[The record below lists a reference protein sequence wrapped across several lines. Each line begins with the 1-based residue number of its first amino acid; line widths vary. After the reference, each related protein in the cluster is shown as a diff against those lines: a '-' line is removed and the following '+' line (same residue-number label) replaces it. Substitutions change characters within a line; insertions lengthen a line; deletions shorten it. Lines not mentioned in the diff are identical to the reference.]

1 MKMLLFQESEFS
13 LLVAWEEEFVCL
25 LLASTDSWFCLSCVC
40 RIELLTDFHF
50 YIYYSFCSSIIPS
63 VFAVVAFFLAWMGT
77 LGCRFIQFDL
87 TTNNN
92 STTTSSTIT
101 SQDFITVHFGIW
113 YRQSV
118 ELYNYTASGNG
129 YYQVSTCTDYNND
142 NINVDPSWMAAR
154 AFSTM
159 VLILGGTSL
168 FIALVICCCVGNN
181 NNSSSCV
188 PSNIDLMNGI
198 LYLLISLLQGL
209 TLIILSSQLCQN
221 NGDITKMMENGDV
234 INNGSND
241 NNLPEKCNLSQG
253 AKCIISATVLW
264 FFAGI
269 MSLISYK
276 GERMKLLE
284 AKKNSLLVMDA
295 AYSAA
300 PLLP

>member
-1 MKMLLFQESEFS
+1 M
-13 LLVAWEEEFVCL
+13 
-25 LLASTDSWFCLSCVC
+25 
-40 RIELLTDFHF
+40 
-50 YIYYSFCSSIIPS
+50 
-63 VFAVVAFFLAWMGT
+63 FAVVAFFLAWMGT

-142 NINVDPSWMAAR
+142 NIEVDPSWMAAR

-159 VLILGGTSL
+159 VLIFGGISL
-168 FIALVICCCVGNN
+168 LIALVTCCIG
-181 NNSSSCV
+181 NNSSSCCV

-198 LYLLISLLQGL
+198 IYLLISLLQGL

-234 INNGSND
+234 IVD
-241 NNLPEKCNLSQG
+241 NNFPEKCNLSQG

-276 GERMKLLE
+276 GERRKLLE

>member
-1 MKMLLFQESEFS
+1 MSFLLC
-13 LLVAWEEEFVCL
+13 LFVCL
-25 LLASTDSWFCLSCVC
+25 GRRVCAWLASTDFLILSFPMYVELNCLK
-40 RIELLTDFHF
+40 DFHF
-50 YIYYSFCSSIIPS
+50 YIIISFCSSIIPS

-87 TTNNN
+87 TTTNN

-101 SQDFITVHFGIW
+101 STTPTQDLITVHFGIW

-129 YYQVSTCTDYNND
+129 YYQVSTCTNYNNND
-142 NINVDPSWMAAR
+142 IDVDPSWMAAR

-168 FIALVICCCVGNN
+168 LIALVTCCCVGNT
-181 NNSSSCV
+181 CV

-198 LYLLISLLQGL
+198 IYLFVSLLQGL

-234 INNGSND
+234 IID
-241 NNLPEKCNLSQG
+241 NNNFPEKCNLSQG
-253 AKCIISATVLW
+253 AKYVIPATVLW

-269 MSLISYK
+269 MSLNLYR
-276 GERMKLLE
+276 GERRKMVE
-284 AKKNSLLVMDA
+284 AKKKNSLLVMDA

>member
-1 MKMLLFQESEFS
+1 MMKMLLFQESEFS
-13 LLVAWEEEFVCL
+13 SLLVVWEEEFALDFV
-25 LLASTDSWFCLSCVC
+25 
-40 RIELLTDFHF
+40 LTDFLPLSFAFAKTFVLFIH
-50 YIYYSFCSSIIPS
+50 SFCSSIIPS

-87 TTNNN
+87 TTNN
-92 STTTSSTIT
+92 STTTRASITTTTTT

-142 NINVDPSWMAAR
+142 DNIDVDPSWMAAR

-159 VLILGGTSL
+159 VLILGGIAL
-168 FIALVICCCVGNN
+168 LIALVTCCCVGGSNN
-181 NNSSSCV
+181 NKCCCV

-198 LYLLISLLQGL
+198 IYLLISLLQGL

-234 INNGSND
+234 IVID
-241 NNLPEKCNLSQG
+241 NNFPETCNLSQG
-253 AKCIISATVLW
+253 AKCVISATVLW

-269 MSLISYK
+269 MSLNLYK
-276 GERMKLLE
+276 GERRRMEE
-284 AKKNSLLVMDA
+284 AKKKNSLLVMDA

>member
-1 MKMLLFQESEFS
+1 
-13 LLVAWEEEFVCL
+13 
-25 LLASTDSWFCLSCVC
+25 
-40 RIELLTDFHF
+40 
-50 YIYYSFCSSIIPS
+50 
-63 VFAVVAFFLAWMGT
+63 MGT
-77 LGCRFIQFDL
+77 TCRFIQFDL
-87 TTNNN
+87 TTNN

-101 SQDFITVHFGIW
+101 SSTTQAFITVHFGIW

-142 NINVDPSWMAAR
+142 DIDVDPSWMAAR

-159 VLILGGTSL
+159 VLILGGIAL
-168 FIALVICCCVGNN
+168 LIALVTCCIGNN
-181 NNSSSCV
+181 NKCYCV

-198 LYLLISLLQGL
+198 IYLLISLLQGL

-221 NGDITKMMENGDV
+221 NGDITKMMENGGV
-234 INNGSND
+234 IID
-241 NNLPEKCNLSQG
+241 NNFPEKCNLSQG

-276 GERMKLLE
+276 GERRKLLE
-284 AKKNSLLVMDA
+284 AKKKNSLLVMDA

>member
-1 MKMLLFQESEFS
+1 
-13 LLVAWEEEFVCL
+13 
-25 LLASTDSWFCLSCVC
+25 
-40 RIELLTDFHF
+40 
-50 YIYYSFCSSIIPS
+50 
-63 VFAVVAFFLAWMGT
+63 MGT

-92 STTTSSTIT
+92 STTTTSTIT
-101 SQDFITVHFGIW
+101 SSTTTTSSQDFITVHFGIW

-142 NINVDPSWMAAR
+142 DIDVDSSWMAAR

-159 VLILGGTSL
+159 VLILGGASL
-168 FIALVICCCVGNN
+168 LIALVTCCCVGNN
-181 NNSSSCV
+181 SNNNNKCCCV
-188 PSNIDLMNGI
+188 PSNIDLVNGI
-198 LYLLISLLQGL
+198 IYLFVSLLQGL

-234 INNGSND
+234 IVNNNF
-241 NNLPEKCNLSQG
+241 PEKCNLSQG
-253 AKCIISATVLW
+253 AKCTISATVLW

-269 MSLISYK
+269 MSLISYR
-276 GERMKLLE
+276 GERRKMVE

>member
-1 MKMLLFQESEFS
+1 
-13 LLVAWEEEFVCL
+13 
-25 LLASTDSWFCLSCVC
+25 
-40 RIELLTDFHF
+40 
-50 YIYYSFCSSIIPS
+50 
-63 VFAVVAFFLAWMGT
+63 MGT

-87 TTNNN
+87 TTTNN
-92 STTTSSTIT
+92 STTTTSTT
-101 SQDFITVHFGIW
+101 KDFITVHFGIW

-142 NINVDPSWMAAR
+142 DIDVDPSWMAAR

-168 FIALVICCCVGNN
+168 LIALVTCCCIGNN
-181 NNSSSCV
+181 NNKCCCV

-198 LYLLISLLQGL
+198 IYLLISLLQGL

-234 INNGSND
+234 IIDDSNNNKNFPD
-241 NNLPEKCNLSQG
+241 KCNLSQG

-276 GERMKLLE
+276 GERRKMVE